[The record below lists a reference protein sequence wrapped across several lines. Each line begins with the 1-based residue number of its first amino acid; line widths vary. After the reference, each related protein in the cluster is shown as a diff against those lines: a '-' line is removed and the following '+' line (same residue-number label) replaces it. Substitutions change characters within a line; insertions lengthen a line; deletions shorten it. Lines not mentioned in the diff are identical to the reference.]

1 MGDAPLAAPTEP
13 TEPTDA
19 RTGPRPLVVAGLA
32 AAAVA
37 VGHGFGRL
45 TYPFVLPAMVDDLVG
60 SYSRAGVLGMANLL
74 AYLLGVLVVI
84 RLSPRVALTRFIT
97 VGLAGVT
104 VGLAVLAIAPGY
116 GVLVLGMALTGGFNA
131 AIWVPASALI
141 TSVVSARHR
150 GLAAGALGMGFG
162 LAIVFAGQLT
172 RVVQARQGDDTWRP
186 IWAVEAGVGVVV
198 LAAVIVGLRV
208 RAAVSPGGPPAFS
221 ALRRLPGAGA
231 LIVSYA
237 GFAMGYVVFSS
248 YLVAAL
254 QDDAGFSAGHAAAVY
269 SVVGLLGVVGGLV
282 VGRVS
287 DRLGRRNVMAGAHLL
302 LAGSAVAVLLGAEPW
317 VLLAAASFGM
327 FTSGMPAVVASYIAD
342 HLEAVAVAGAL
353 GFVTIAFGVSQTLGP
368 PIGGW
373 LADTSDA
380 FTLTFLLSAA
390 AHLVGAVAALGLPSD
405 VSPAGRSPRPP
416 TR

>member
-1 MGDAPLAAPTEP
+1 MGHAPLTA
-13 TEPTDA
+13 PTDA
-19 RTGPRPLVVAGLA
+19 RAAPRPLTVVALA
-32 AAAVA
+32 GAAVA

-74 AYLLGVLVVI
+74 AYLAGVLLVI
-84 RLSPRVALTRFIT
+84 RLSPRVALTRFIR
-97 VGLAGVT
+97 VGLTGVI
-104 VGLAVLAIAPGY
+104 VGLAVLAVAPTY
-116 GVLVLGMALTGGFNA
+116 GVLLLGMALTGGFNA

-141 TSVVSARHR
+141 TSVVPARHR

-172 RVVQARQGDDTWRP
+172 RVVQARQGDGAWRP
-186 IWAVEAGVGVVV
+186 IWAAAAAVGVVV
-198 LAAVIVGLRV
+198 LVAMTVGLRV
-208 RAAVSPGGPPAFS
+208 RTAARPSGPPALS
-221 ALRRLPGAGA
+221 ALRRLPGAAA

-237 GFAMGYVVFSS
+237 GFALGYVVFSS

-254 QDDAGFSAGHAAAVY
+254 RDDAGFSASHAAAVY
-269 SVVGLLGVVGGLV
+269 SVVGLLGIVGGVV

-287 DRLGRRNVMAGAHLL
+287 DRLGRRNAIAGAHLL
-302 LAGSAVAVLLGAEPW
+302 MAGSALAVLLGAEPW
-317 VLLAAASFGM
+317 VVLAAASFGV
-327 FTSGMPAVVASYIAD
+327 FASGMPAVVAAYIAD

-373 LADTSDA
+373 LADSSNA
-380 FTLTFLLSAA
+380 FTLTFLLSAS
-390 AHLVGAVAALGLPSD
+390 AHVVGAAAALALPADAHASR
-405 VSPAGRSPRPP
+405 PA
-416 TR
+416 